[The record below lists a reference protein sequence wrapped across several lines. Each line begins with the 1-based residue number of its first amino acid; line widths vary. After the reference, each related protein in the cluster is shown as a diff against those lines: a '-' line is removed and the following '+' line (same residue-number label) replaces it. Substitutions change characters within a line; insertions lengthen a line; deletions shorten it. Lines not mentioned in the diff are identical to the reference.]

1 MDTIK
6 RLLGDERVRFVLVG
20 GFNTVL
26 GYGLFVLFQ
35 LTIGHTIGY
44 LGSLYASYVLAVIS
58 AFVLHRKFTFRVQ
71 GNLVID
77 FLRFSSVY
85 VVALLINTLALP
97 LLVEL
102 GHLAPIVAQACI
114 VVLTTLISYVG
125 HKWFSFRRKPEGD
138 DSATN
143 VPSDDERTG

>member
-20 GFNTVL
+20 GVNTVV
-26 GYGLFVLFQ
+26 GYGLFVLFV
-35 LTIGHTIGY
+35 LTIGPTIGY
-44 LGSLYASYVLAVIS
+44 LGSLYAAYVLATIS
-58 AFVLHRKFTFRVQ
+58 AFVLHRRFTFRVH

-85 VVALLINTLALP
+85 VVSLLINSLALP
-97 LLVEL
+97 LLVEF
-102 GHLAPIVAQACI
+102 GHLTPIVAQACI

-125 HKWFSFRRKPEGD
+125 HKWFSFRRKPEG
-138 DSATN
+138 AGA
-143 VPSDDERTG
+143 VPNGDERTG